1 MGVAI
6 TTSLE
11 IQQERLQ
18 DPLVEANTHTHTETQ
33 PGNFK
38 INLCYHMQ
46 PYAHKYYAVIKKQ
59 FWQEKSLMID
69 KIFNEKKDPK
79 FILKK
84 KSKYTS
90 TQWISVHL

>member
-1 MGVAI
+1 
-6 TTSLE
+6 
-11 IQQERLQ
+11 
-18 DPLVEANTHTHTETQ
+18 
-33 PGNFK
+33 
-38 INLCYHMQ
+38 MQ